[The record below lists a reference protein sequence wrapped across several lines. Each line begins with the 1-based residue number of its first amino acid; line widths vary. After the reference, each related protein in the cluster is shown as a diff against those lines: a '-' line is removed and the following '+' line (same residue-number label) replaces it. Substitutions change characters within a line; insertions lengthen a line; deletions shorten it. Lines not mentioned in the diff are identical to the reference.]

1 MSIESNSQAA
11 DNSSE
16 PESGDHR
23 PGRGVYLLP
32 NLITTASLFSG
43 FYAIVAAIDGNFFHA
58 AMAIFVAMVC
68 DGLDGRIARWTNTQS
83 AFGKEYDSL
92 ADMVSFGL
100 TPSIV
105 AYQWGVERIAEY
117 GHLWGRFGWLAS
129 FFYAVCAALRLARF
143 NVREAKDKRFFEG
156 LPSPSAAACVAGT
169 IWVFSE
175 YEVTGL
181 PKLILSFV
189 VTATMGALMVSRF
202 SYFSGKHLN
211 LRGKVP
217 WASLALVPLGYMF
230 FVAYGPAKTLLT
242 AFGCYAASA
251 PVLWIWRKT
260 RRKRR
265 AQTHVS

>member
-1 MSIESNSQAA
+1 MNIDADSQLPPDSTETDVA
-11 DNSSE
+11 DS
-16 PESGDHR
+16 R
-23 PGRGVYLLP
+23 PGRGVFLLP

-43 FYAIVAAIDGNFFHA
+43 FYAIVAAIDGHFSRA
-58 AMAIFVAMVC
+58 ALAIFVAMIC
-68 DGLDGRIARWTNTQS
+68 DMLDGRIARWTNTQS

-92 ADMVSFGL
+92 SDMVSFGL

-117 GHLWGRFGWLAS
+117 GKLWGRFGWLAS

-143 NVREAKDKRFFEG
+143 NVRESKDKRFFEG

-169 IWVFSE
+169 IWVLSE

-181 PKLILSFV
+181 SRLILSFV
-189 VTATMGALMVSRF
+189 VTATMGALMVSKF
-202 SYFSGKHLN
+202 SYWSGKDIN

-230 FVAYGPAKTLLT
+230 FVAYGFAETLLT
-242 AFGCYAASA
+242 AFGSYAASA
-251 PVLWIWRKT
+251 PLLWVWRRL

-265 AQTHVS
+265 ESVA

>member
-1 MSIESNSQAA
+1 MTPSPS
-11 DNSSE
+11 DPDG
-16 PESGDHR
+16 PESR

-43 FYAIVAAIDGNFFHA
+43 FYAIVAAIDGHFSRA
-58 AMAIFVAMVC
+58 AAAIFVAMIC

-92 ADMVSFGL
+92 SDMVSFGL

-105 AYQWGVERIAEY
+105 VYQWGVERIAEY
-117 GHLWGRFGWLAS
+117 GKLWGRFGWLAS
-129 FFYAVCAALRLARF
+129 FFFAVCAALRLARF
-143 NVREAKDKRFFEG
+143 NIREAKDKRFFEG
-156 LPSPSAAACVAGT
+156 LPSPSAAGCVAGT
-169 IWVFSE
+169 IWVLSE

-189 VTATMGALMVSRF
+189 VTATMGALMVSKF
-202 SYFSGKHLN
+202 SYWSGKDLN

-230 FVAYGPAKTLLT
+230 FVAYGPAETLLT
-242 AFGCYAASA
+242 AFGTYAASA
-251 PVLWIWRKT
+251 PLLWVWRRL

-265 AQTHVS
+265 DATA

>member
-1 MSIESNSQAA
+1 
-11 DNSSE
+11 
-16 PESGDHR
+16 
-23 PGRGVYLLP
+23 
-32 NLITTASLFSG
+32 
-43 FYAIVAAIDGNFFHA
+43 
-58 AMAIFVAMVC
+58 
-68 DGLDGRIARWTNTQS
+68 
-83 AFGKEYDSL
+83 
-92 ADMVSFGL
+92 MVSFGL

-117 GHLWGRFGWLAS
+117 GKLWGRFGWLAA

-169 IWVFSE
+169 IWVMSE

-189 VTATMGALMVSRF
+189 VTATMGALMVSKF
-202 SYFSGKHLN
+202 SYWSGKDIN

-217 WASLALVPLGYMF
+217 WASLALVPLGY
-230 FVAYGPAKTLLT
+230 VLIAGGPAETLLAT
-242 AFGCYAASA
+242 FGTYAASA
-251 PVLWIWRKT
+251 PLLWVWRRL

-265 AQTHVS
+265 ESAA

>member
-1 MSIESNSQAA
+1 
-11 DNSSE
+11 
-16 PESGDHR
+16 
-23 PGRGVYLLP
+23 VYLLP

-43 FYAIVAAIDGNFFHA
+43 FYAIVAAIDGHFSRA
-58 AMAIFVAMVC
+58 AAAIFVAMIC

-92 ADMVSFGL
+92 SDMVSFGL

-105 AYQWGVERIAEY
+105 VYQWGVERIAEY
-117 GHLWGRFGWLAS
+117 GKLWGRFGWLAS
-129 FFYAVCAALRLARF
+129 FFFAVCAALRLARF
-143 NVREAKDKRFFEG
+143 NIREAKDKRFFEG
-156 LPSPSAAACVAGT
+156 LPSPSAAGCVAGT
-169 IWVFSE
+169 IWVLSE

-189 VTATMGALMVSRF
+189 VTATMGALMVSKF
-202 SYFSGKHLN
+202 SYWSGKDLN

-230 FVAYGPAKTLLT
+230 FVAYGPAETLLT
-242 AFGCYAASA
+242 AFGTYAASA
-251 PVLWIWRKT
+251 PLLWVWRRL

-265 AQTHVS
+265 DATA

>member
-1 MSIESNSQAA
+1 MSNESHSPSDDDGNDLLAA
-11 DNSSE
+11 AE
-16 PESGDHR
+16 LR
-23 PGRGVYLLP
+23 PGKGIYLLP

-43 FYAIVAAIDGNFFHA
+43 FYAIVAAIDGNFPRA
-58 AMAIFVAMVC
+58 AVAIFIAMVC
-68 DGLDGRIARWTNTQS
+68 DTMDGRVARWTNTQS

-117 GHLWGRFGWLAS
+117 GQVWGRFGWLAS
-129 FFYAVCAALRLARF
+129 FFFAVCAALRLARF

-169 IWVFSE
+169 IWVMSN

-181 PKLILSFV
+181 PRLILCFV
-189 VTATMGALMVSRF
+189 VTATMGALMVSKF
-202 SYFSGKHLN
+202 SYWSGKDLN

-217 WASLALVPLGYMF
+217 WASLALVPLVYILIAG
-230 FVAYGPAKTLLT
+230 GPAETLLAT
-242 AFGCYAASA
+242 FGTYAASA
-251 PVLWIWRKT
+251 PMIWVWRKL

-265 AQTHVS
+265 DQSV

>member
-1 MSIESNSQAA
+1 MNIESQSPT
-11 DNSSE
+11 SE
-16 PESGDHR
+16 DTDVQSGTDQR

-43 FYAIVAAIDGNFFHA
+43 FYAIVAAIDDNFERA

-68 DGLDGRIARWTNTQS
+68 DGLDGRIARWTHTQS

-117 GHLWGRFGWLAS
+117 GQQWGRFGWLAS

-143 NVREAKDKRFFEG
+143 NVREAKDKRYFEG
-156 LPSPSAAACVAGT
+156 LPSPSAAGCVAGM
-169 IWVFSE
+169 IWVLSE
-175 YEVTGL
+175 FQVTGL
-181 PKLILSFV
+181 PKLILCFV
-189 VTATMGALMVSRF
+189 VTATMGALMVSKF
-202 SYFSGKHLN
+202 SYWSGKNLN

-217 WASLALVPLGYMF
+217 WASLALVPLGYIVF
-230 FVAYGPAKTLLT
+230 GAYGPAETLLT
-242 AFGCYAASA
+242 IFGVYAASA
-251 PVLWIWRKT
+251 PLLWVWRKL

-265 AQTHVS
+265 EYVT